1 MIIFFFILQFI
12 SVFVGISLIAMGLR
26 GRLKLGDPRCVKCSY
41 DLRTFGERPSKC
53 SECGADLTVPGSV
66 CYAERDRKPVLAYV
80 GAILIIIG
88 IVVPL
93 VLILV
98 MTLGA
103 PTLAPTMPQRV
114 DAKEAAM
121 MSDAQLIG
129 SISANFNNPKLW
141 NEIQLR
147 TVHRNLS
154 KEEIAAVVAE
164 IIQHIQRSESDDR
177 IVGLSRMEP
186 FVKLIIADKLIS
198 ESSLQSL
205 LLSVYPDEV
214 EIPKLNRVEQSQY
227 SLGLDIEYPRQ
238 PRRFDIETVL
248 VIRSVKIAGQ
258 EQSIQHG
265 GQSHYIGS
273 TDDGKVISLFQGDP
287 LVNISLPE
295 LEVGNHDVVIDL
307 EWAAFA
313 PDATKDLPVLWRQ
326 YPEKWPEPLYRQRR
340 AIKKNL
346 EVVSQGALPLNLV
359 DDPDLK
365 EAINSAIMVTG
376 VTIMPALDNDGL
388 VARVGLAHGI
398 VPHLDY
404 AFEVELEVEGF
415 PVVYPKVSEYLI
427 SITDGRKSIEPEF
440 LGLHNWINE
449 FKLPAS
455 ATGQEQIN
463 IHLIPVTNN
472 VVDWI
477 NDHGG
482 QVLPSQVDQLWS
494 EEMIFRNVPKRIV
507 ENDRE

>member
-1 MIIFFFILQFI
+1 M
-12 SVFVGISLIAMGLR
+12 
-26 GRLKLGDPRCVKCSY
+26 
-41 DLRTFGERPSKC
+41 
-53 SECGADLTVPGSV
+53 PGSV

-121 MSDAQLIG
+121 MSDDQLIG
-129 SISANFNNPKLW
+129 SISTNFNNPKLW
-141 NEIQLR
+141 NEIQIR
-147 TVHRNLS
+147 TVNSNLS
-154 KEEIAAVVAE
+154 EEEITTVVEE
-164 IIQHIQRSESDDR
+164 IIQHIQRSKSDDR
-177 IVGLSRMEP
+177 IVGLSRIEP

-198 ESSLQSL
+198 ESSLESL
-205 LLSVYPDEV
+205 LFSVYPNEV
-214 EIPKLNRVEQSQY
+214 EIPKLGRVEQSQY
-227 SLGLDIEYPRQ
+227 TLGLDIENPRQ
-238 PRRFDIETVL
+238 RRRFDIETVL
-248 VIRSVKIAGQ
+248 VIRSVKIEGQ

-273 TDDGKVISLFQGDP
+273 TQDGKVISLFPGDP
-287 LVNISLPE
+287 LVKISLPE

-326 YPEKWPEPLYRQRR
+326 YPEKWPEPLHRQQRVFER
-340 AIKKNL
+340 KL
-346 EVVSQGALPLNLV
+346 EIVPEGSLPLNLI

-365 EAINSAIMVTG
+365 EAISSAIMVTG
-376 VTIMPALDNDGL
+376 VTIMPALGHDGL

-415 PVVYPKVSEYLI
+415 PVVNSKISSYLTG
-427 SITDGRKSIEPEF
+427 ITDGEKSIEPEF
-440 LGLHNWINE
+440 LGLHNWTNE

-472 VVDWI
+472 VADWI
-477 NDHGG
+477 NDNGG
-482 QVLPSQVDQLWS
+482 QVLSSQVDQLWP
-494 EEMIFRNVPKRIV
+494 EEIIFRDVPKRIV

>member
-1 MIIFFFILQFI
+1 MIIFFFILQFL

-41 DLRTFGERPSKC
+41 DLRTFGERPTKC

-66 CYAERDRKPVLAYV
+66 CYADRDRKPVLAYV

-121 MSDAQLIG
+121 MSDDQLIG
-129 SISANFNNPKLW
+129 SISTNFNNPKLW
-141 NEIQLR
+141 NEIQIR
-147 TVHRNLS
+147 TVNRNLS
-154 KEEIAAVVAE
+154 EEEITAVVQE
-164 IIQHIQRSESDDR
+164 IIQHIQRSKSDDR
-177 IVGLSRMEP
+177 IVGLSRIEP
-186 FVKLIIADKLIS
+186 FVKLIIADKLIL
-198 ESSLQSL
+198 ESSLERL

-214 EIPKLNRVEQSQY
+214 EIPELNRVEQSQY
-227 SLGLDIEYPRQ
+227 SLRLDIKYPRQ
-238 PRRFDIETVL
+238 LRRFDIDTVL
-248 VIRSVKIAGQ
+248 VIRSIKIEGQ
-258 EQSIQHG
+258 QQSVEHG
-265 GQSHYIGS
+265 GQSQYVEI
-273 TDDGKVISLFQGDP
+273 TEDGKLISLFPGDS
-287 LVNISLPE
+287 LVNMSLPE
-295 LEVGNHDVVIDL
+295 LAVGNHDVVIDL

-326 YPEKWPEPLYRQRR
+326 YPEQWPEPLYRQQR
-340 AIKKNL
+340 IFEKKL
-346 EVVSQGALPLNLV
+346 EVVPEGSIPTKLI

-365 EAINSAIMVTG
+365 DAISSAIMVTG
-376 VTIMPALDNDGL
+376 VTIMPALDQDGL

-415 PVVYPKVSEYLI
+415 PVVYPKFSDYVTG
-427 SITDGRKSIEPEF
+427 ITDGEKSIEPEF
-440 LGLHNWINE
+440 LGLHNWTNE
-449 FKLPAS
+449 FNLPAS
-455 ATGQEQIN
+455 ATGQEKIN
-463 IHLIPVTNN
+463 IHLIPVTEGL
-472 VVDWI
+472 VDWI
-477 NDHGG
+477 NDRGG
-482 QVLPSQVDQLWS
+482 QVVSSQVDQLWP
-494 EEMIFRNVPKRIV
+494 EKMILRDVPKRIV
-507 ENDRE
+507 ENN